1 MVLVHVLKRRPV
13 RRLWVAGLVCCVLLG
28 VELGLDVLYAKR
40 GPVHGLLQLLVRL
53 EIKAFLYLV
62 LLGGVLYGLW
72 YVYQQQLFLQRALTE
87 ERRRIAR
94 ELHDGVGFQLVH
106 ALAQCTEQAPNA
118 PQMRLALEQALIELH
133 AAVDLMQPDS
143 YCLVERLA
151 GLRYRIQPALNY
163 RGIELVWRIADGMDM
178 QWLPAQSTVH
188 VLKIVQEAL
197 GNILRHT
204 HATRVEV
211 LLEPLHRQAGLLL
224 EVRDNGHG
232 FTVPD
237 GHAAPATGHGLVG
250 MRRRAQLLGGTLQIL
265 GPPAVQ
271 GTCIRLV
278 VTPQCLPERR
288 RRARHAPR

>member
-1 MVLVHVLKRRPV
+1 MLYIQRGQLQHPGDVNVPSAVGAGGDQPEHVLCGPAARRC
-13 RRLWVAGLVCCVLLG
+13 GNLVQPDGFG
-28 VELGLDVLYAKR
+28 VGSVENYRELITPA
-40 GPVHGLLQLLVRL
+40 
-53 EIKAFLYLV
+53 A
-62 LLGGVLYGLW
+62 
-72 YVYQQQLFLQRALTE
+72 
-87 ERRRIAR
+87 RRIIAAK
-94 ELHDGVGFQLVH
+94 LVSV
-106 ALAQCTEQAPNA
+106 LSL
-118 PQMRLALEQALIELH
+118 RIGG
-133 AAVDLMQPDS
+133 
-143 YCLVERLA
+143 R
-151 GLRYRIQPALNY
+151 RYRIQPALNH
-163 RGIELVWRIADGMDM
+163 RGIELVWRIADGMDT

-232 FTVPD
+232 ITVPE
-237 GHAAPATGHGLVG
+237 GHATAAMGHGLVG

-288 RRARHAPR
+288 RRARHSPR

>member
-28 VELGLDVLYAKR
+28 VELGLDVLYARR

-106 ALAQCTEQAPNA
+106 ALAQCTEQAPSA

-151 GLRYRIQPALNY
+151 GLRYRIQPALSR
-163 RGIELVWRIADGMDM
+163 RGIDLVWRIADGMDT

-232 FTVPD
+232 ITVPE
-237 GHAAPATGHGLVG
+237 GHATAAMGHGLVG

-288 RRARHAPR
+288 RRARHSPR

>member
-1 MVLVHVLKRRPV
+1 
-13 RRLWVAGLVCCVLLG
+13 
-28 VELGLDVLYAKR
+28 
-40 GPVHGLLQLLVRL
+40 
-53 EIKAFLYLV
+53 
-62 LLGGVLYGLW
+62 
-72 YVYQQQLFLQRALTE
+72 
-87 ERRRIAR
+87 
-94 ELHDGVGFQLVH
+94 
-106 ALAQCTEQAPNA
+106 
-118 PQMRLALEQALIELH
+118 MRLALEQALIELH

-151 GLRYRIQPALNY
+151 GLRYRIQPALNH

-178 QWLPAQSTVH
+178 QWLPEQSTVH

-232 FTVPD
+232 ITVPE
-237 GHAAPATGHGLVG
+237 GHATAAMGHGLVG

>member
-28 VELGLDVLYAKR
+28 VELGLDVLYARR

-106 ALAQCTEQAPNA
+106 ALAQCTEQAPSA

-151 GLRYRIQPALNY
+151 GLRYRIQPALNH
-163 RGIELVWRIADGMDM
+163 RGIELVWRIADGMDT

-211 LLEPLHRQAGLLL
+211 LLEPLRQQAGLLL

-232 FTVPD
+232 MPAPD
-237 GHAAPATGHGLVG
+237 GHAARSMGHGLVG
-250 MRRRAQLLGGTLQIL
+250 MRRRAQLLGGALQIL
-265 GPPAVQ
+265 GPPEVQ

-288 RRARHAPR
+288 RRPRHAPR